1 MTERRDGH
9 RKLVWDKDA
18 QRMTTVDPHP
28 ETNPATGKSFETA
41 WNEVAEVESK
51 NGEAF
56 KAMASDIWAAGATLE
71 EADFV
76 TRMLA
81 RKGLYLFQTE
91 PWKRCPSTHC
101 ERSGLCCS
109 PRDCT
114 IKQPAPAFSKTEG

>member
-1 MTERRDGH
+1 MS
-9 RKLVWDKDA
+9 DA
-18 QRMTTVDPHP
+18 PV
-28 ETNPATGKSFETA
+28 TGKSFETA
-41 WNEVAEVESK
+41 YQEVMEQQSQ

-56 KAMASDIWAAGATLE
+56 KAMSSDIWAAGASLE
-71 EADFV
+71 EADFI

-81 RKGLYLFQTE
+81 RKGLYLFQTA

-114 IKQPAPAFSKTEG
+114 IKEPCPVPNGHHNTPQGE

>member
-1 MTERRDGH
+1 MEEIP
-9 RKLVWDKDA
+9 V
-18 QRMTTVDPHP
+18 
-28 ETNPATGKSFETA
+28 TGKSFETA
-41 WNEVAEVESK
+41 WSEVVESQSQ

-56 KAMASDIWAAGATLE
+56 KAMASDIWAAGASLE
-71 EADFV
+71 EADFI

-114 IKQPAPAFSKTEG
+114 IKQPVAGLERQAPDPTQKPDVKDVIEAHTRMCF